1 MKKKIKK
8 EWVGDF
14 LYYSMIIL
22 YFVGKVLDG
31 FFYENLWRPKISL
44 IILLIR
50 QSFLIILGIMAVKD
64 NYNNKVQNIV
74 VHIILFLI
82 IIYVLWSILA
92 RFCGW
97 YYPV

>member
-14 LYYSMIIL
+14 LYYSMMIL

-44 IILLIR
+44 IIFLIR
-50 QSFLIILGIMAVKD
+50 RLFLIILSIMAIKD
-64 NYNNKVQNIV
+64 KCKNKILNTVVQ
-74 VHIILFLI
+74 ILSFLV

-92 RFCGW
+92 RYCGW

>member
-1 MKKKIKK
+1 
-8 EWVGDF
+8 
-14 LYYSMIIL
+14 MIIL